1 VTTRFRHLDYAP
13 SAAIR
18 DLGPAA
24 VDDLLER
31 GDLEAWQ
38 PLAAE
43 IAADPW
49 GATAELVLRLGDAHP
64 MYGTSTLW
72 RVWIES
78 RREAGSAEESS
89 TLAAARRRVGLTQ
102 GEVARR
108 LDISQA
114 DVSKLERRSDVRLS
128 TLQAYARA
136 LGATLRV
143 TLQWA
148 GSGAATALE
157 MAGDQAR
164 RAGDQ
169 SPERPRPAGHLRRAG
184 SKPGR

>member
-1 VTTRFRHLDYAP
+1 VSARFRHLDYAP

-38 PLAAE
+38 PLVRE
-43 IAADPW
+43 IAGDPW

-64 MYGTSTLW
+64 MYGTSALW
-72 RVWIES
+72 RAWIER
-78 RREAGSAEESS
+78 RREGGSAAEKS
-89 TLAAARRRVGLTQ
+89 TLAAARRRAGLTQ
-102 GEVARR
+102 SEVARR

-114 DVSKLERRSDVRLS
+114 DVSKLERRGDMRLS

-143 TLQWA
+143 TLLWA
-148 GSGAATALE
+148 GSGVATALD
-157 MAGDQAR
+157 MGGGQAR
-164 RAGDQ
+164 RAGDP
-169 SPERPRPAGHLRRAG
+169 SPERPRPAGPAG
-184 SKPGR
+184 PGR